1 MDGLGSGEWMP
12 TTVAA
17 DAAVLVYSSILEAHG
32 MGVIGEGERE
42 GWPGWDLGS
51 GCRQQLQQ
59 TQLFSSIFRFCRPW
73 DGRDRGR
80 GARRMGGLGSVER
93 MPTTFV
99 AVAAD
104 AAVLVYL
111 SISEAPGIRGSG
123 EREREGWSGWDL
135 CSGCRQLLRM
145 QLFSSIFQF
154 WRPLG
159 WEGEGRGRGKD
170 GWVGSWGV
178 GIA

>member
-1 MDGLGSGEWMP
+1 MGGLGSGEWMP
-12 TTVAA
+12 TTF
-17 DAAVLVYSSILEAHG
+17 H
-32 MGVIGEGERE
+32 
-42 GWPGWDLGS
+42 
-51 GCRQQLQQ
+51 
-59 TQLFSSIFRFCRPW
+59 
-73 DGRDRGR
+73 
-80 GARRMGGLGSVER
+80 
-93 MPTTFV
+93 

-135 CSGCRQLLRM
+135 CSGCRQLLRT